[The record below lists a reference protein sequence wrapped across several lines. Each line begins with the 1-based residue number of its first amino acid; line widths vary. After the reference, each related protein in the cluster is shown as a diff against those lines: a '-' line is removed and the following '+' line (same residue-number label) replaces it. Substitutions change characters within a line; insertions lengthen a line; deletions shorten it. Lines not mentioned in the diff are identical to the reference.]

1 MLSLVQ
7 VLFRLQHPVAGA
19 ADRPRGGAQP
29 RPARHA
35 REGRGGQTVSADYL
49 LAWNSEI
56 IIIYS
61 TCPKSPRDVHGS
73 KGVRNLLSGNKNK

>member
-1 MLSLVQ
+1 MFITVEGTYIRWGMDDDGTNSTFVTMLSLAQ

-35 REGRGGQTVSADYL
+35 REGRGGQTVSAD
-49 LAWNSEI
+49 
-56 IIIYS
+56 
-61 TCPKSPRDVHGS
+61 P
-73 KGVRNLLSGNKNK
+73 

>member
-1 MLSLVQ
+1 MGGDDDGTNLTFMSILSLGQ

-35 REGRGGQTVSADYL
+35 REGRGGQTVSAD
-49 LAWNSEI
+49 
-56 IIIYS
+56 
-61 TCPKSPRDVHGS
+61 P
-73 KGVRNLLSGNKNK
+73 

>member
-1 MLSLVQ
+1 MFITVEGTYIRWGDDDDGFDIYDNVAQ

-35 REGRGGQTVSADYL
+35 REGRGGQTVSEDPL
-49 LAWNSEI
+49 NPI
-56 IIIYS
+56 
-61 TCPKSPRDVHGS
+61 
-73 KGVRNLLSGNKNK
+73 N